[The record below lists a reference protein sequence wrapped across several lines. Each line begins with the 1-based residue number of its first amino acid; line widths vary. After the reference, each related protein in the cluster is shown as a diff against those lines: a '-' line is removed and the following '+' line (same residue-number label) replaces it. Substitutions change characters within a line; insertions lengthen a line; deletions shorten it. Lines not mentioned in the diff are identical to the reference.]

1 MGHRQNEKPTEGRQ
15 EPQKSQKSHHAAEK
29 YFPVRKGPTENE
41 LAIAALNEEA
51 RRRRLSY
58 GKLVG
63 LLDDLEKLE
72 IIKRFRARRKSK

>member
-1 MGHRQNEKPTEGRQ
+1 MDHQQNQKP
-15 EPQKSQKSHHAAEK
+15 KKSHHAAER
-29 YFPVRKGPTENE
+29 YVPVRKGPTENE

-58 GKLVG
+58 GQLVG

-72 IIKRFRARRKSK
+72 IIKRFRARWKSKQGGPHGLD